1 MPKITRGW
9 GTGASSVMS
18 ASGWASPSAGDR
30 TPANGDAYPLS
41 EVRLLAPVPQPR
53 VIFGIGLNYAKH
65 AAETGAELPETPM
78 VFLKLPS
85 SSVAPSGPVRCP
97 AVVQRLDYEV
107 ELCLVMGP
115 ENEIA
120 GYAVGDDVSA
130 RDLQKREPR
139 WVRAKGF
146 DTSAPWGPWIT
157 TADEVAD
164 AQALRLTTH
173 VNGELRQDS
182 TTADLIFG
190 PRAII
195 DFIAETCTLAPGDVI
210 MTGTPEGVGQSMDPP
225 QFLQS
230 GDVIRC
236 EIEGLGAIE
245 HPVV

>member
-1 MPKITRGW
+1 M
-9 GTGASSVMS
+9 
-18 ASGWASPSAGDR
+18 
-30 TPANGDAYPLS
+30 
-41 EVRLLAPVPQPR
+41 
-53 VIFGIGLNYAKH
+53 
-65 AAETGAELPETPM
+65 
-78 VFLKLPS
+78 
-85 SSVAPSGPVRCP
+85 
-97 AVVQRLDYEV
+97 
-107 ELCLVMGP
+107 
-115 ENEIA
+115 
-120 GYAVGDDVSA
+120 
-130 RDLQKREPR
+130 
-139 WVRAKGF
+139 RAKGF

-157 TADEVAD
+157 TVDEVAD

-190 PRAII
+190 PREII